1 MKPRAKLIWPIL
13 ALMSLALLLGGCAA
27 TTTALRY
34 KDLDVQTKMS
44 NSIFLDPVAPA
55 QRTIFIQVRNT
66 SDKPFNVQSDIVGRL
81 VAKGYKVVQD
91 PSKAT
96 YILQANVLS
105 VGMVDQSALEK
116 STMAGFGGVAV
127 GAGVGA
133 LLGGSRAGAGAVV
146 GGLAA
151 GAAEAIAGS
160 LTKVVTYAVITDVQ
174 ISERT
179 QGPVSEEF
187 TSNLK
192 QGSAN
197 TSVQQRTSST
207 TNRKEYQTRIAS
219 SARQVNLKFQE
230 AYPHLRQGIV
240 DSISG
245 LF

>member
-1 MKPRAKLIWPIL
+1 MRPRVKLIWPLL
-13 ALMSLALLLGGCAA
+13 ALLSLALLLGGCAA

-44 NSIFLDPVAPA
+44 NSVFLDPVAPN
-55 QRTIFIQVRNT
+55 QRTIFVQVRNT
-66 SDKPFNVQSDIVGRL
+66 SDKPFNIQNDIIGHL

-91 PSKAT
+91 PNKAT

-105 VGMVDQSALEK
+105 VGMVDESALEK
-116 STMAGFGGVAV
+116 STLAGFGGVAA

-146 GGLAA
+146 GGLAM

-179 QGPVSEEF
+179 KGAVSEQF
-187 TSNLK
+187 SSRLR
-192 QGSAN
+192 QGSADTN
-197 TSVQQRTSST
+197 VTQTTSST
-207 TNRKEYQTRIAS
+207 THRKEYQTRIAS
-219 SARQVNLKFQE
+219 SARQVNLKFNE
-230 AYPHLRQGIV
+230 AYPHLRQGLV
-240 DSISG
+240 NAISG